1 MGRRSTIPTIYDFCK
16 QLSISDLKKWNY
28 WKPDQRIQG
37 KIIYTPFN
45 SELLEISIEVNPNTE
60 NPFIELDYSIHGTKL
75 NYRIYFEFMRSNLGN
90 GKIWFFR
97 CPFSNAR
104 CRKLYLIRGYFQNR
118 TEHSKSFY
126 QTQTVGT
133 KDKYLIRQFDRL
145 QKANK
150 AEETIKRKY
159 FKRFYNGKPTKRY
172 LKLLKDFEAGAGIS
186 EAELFI
192 K

>member
-1 MGRRSTIPTIYDFCK
+1 MKKVFPFLFVILSFSLIA
-16 QLSISDLKKWNY
+16 QENASISDYTTAIKLDPSDAVAYVNRGAAYKALGEYNAAIDDY
-28 WKPDQRIQG
+28 RSALRLDPDMASAYYNR
-37 KIIYTPFN
+37 
-45 SELLEISIEVNPNTE
+45 
-60 NPFIELDYSIHGTKL
+60 
-75 NYRIYFEFMRSNLGN
+75 GN